1 MKIPATIGFFPMT
14 FATFGSKAL
23 ALESYPPLP
32 KIIEIRTGFVF
43 RKEQKAQDS
52 RHNSY
57 DAARMELI
65 VI

>member
-14 FATFGSKAL
+14 FATFGNKAL
-23 ALESYPPLP
+23 EPQPLP